1 MISLKAKPVIEGEC
15 CGELFLVDKRI
26 SFYGEV
32 DPATGE
38 VRGVEGSFKGKV
50 LAIRGTRGSTV
61 GSYIVYSLKKHGVAP
76 KCIVV
81 EDAEPILIVG
91 CIIAEIPLVK
101 VEGFNEL
108 VKAFSLGFKRAR
120 LVSERGALIIE

>member
-1 MISLKAKPVIEGEC
+1 MISLRAKPIIEGEC
-15 CGELFLVDKRI
+15 CGELFLVDRKI

-32 DPATGE
+32 DPVAGE
-38 VRGVEGSFKGKV
+38 VCGVEGSFKGKV
-50 LAIRGTRGSTV
+50 LAIRGIRGSTV
-61 GSYIVYSLKKHGVAP
+61 SSYIVYSLRKHGVAP
-76 KCIVV
+76 NCIVV

-108 VKAFSLGFKRAR
+108 VKAFSLGFRRAR
-120 LVSERGALIIE
+120 LISEGGVLILE

>member
-1 MISLKAKPVIEGEC
+1 MISLRAKTIIEGEC
-15 CGELFLVDKRI
+15 CGELFLINRRI

-32 DPATGE
+32 DPVAGE

-61 GSYIVYSLKKHGVAP
+61 GSYIVYSLKKHGAAP
-76 KCIVV
+76 NCIVV

-101 VEGFNEL
+101 VEDFNEL
-108 VKAFSLGFKRAR
+108 VKAFSLNFRRAR
-120 LVSERGALIIE
+120 LISGEGVLILE